1 MDDMVAF
8 INYRIIPS
16 APLICSIKETLK
28 DEDKAPQ
35 SGILQRLAD
44 MRSDMSKLKSEL
56 DPFCHE
62 YPDEK
67 ESELNMEQE
76 RDKRIK
82 FWHEYQKLD
91 NKDKARKEMEFDVS
105 DYEGYCQGM
114 TNLVG
119 HFRHISKIYMA
130 NTLS

>member
-1 MDDMVAF
+1 
-8 INYRIIPS
+8 
-16 APLICSIKETLK
+16 
-28 DEDKAPQ
+28 
-35 SGILQRLAD
+35 
-44 MRSDMSKLKSEL
+44 MSKLKSEL

-91 NKDKARKEMEFDVS
+91 NKDKARKEMEFDMIMCRVAGGVNGS
-105 DYEGYCQGM
+105 TSNWKPQC
-114 TNLVG
+114 LL
-119 HFRHISKIYMA
+119 KIA
-130 NTLS
+130 IASLFQQTCILRLSPPEEMP